1 MYNGFYVSP
10 GSFVLFS
17 SGLFAIL
24 IVYIKEDAIET
35 RKIVY
40 ALLASNIV
48 VTLLQFIFGWNLR
61 SPGVNNLLNVP
72 PELFYINAKITII
85 GTMLLFAD
93 SILIIFVFEFISR
106 HVGKIF
112 FRVFLTMS
120 FVLSLD
126 AILFSLSTIPDFN
139 KFKEIVIAS
148 FISKIIASFFY
159 SILFTIYIITF
170 ENGQKRSKSRNFNDV
185 FQLMTYRQKFENAL
199 IEKEKNEIEA
209 NNKINENEKK
219 YRKLLDIAPVGF
231 TVHDDG
237 KIIFANPSAIKLL
250 EGETAEDIQGADL
263 RKLIHPDNYKETTD
277 KIRRILNGEQLIFSN
292 EIKYVTLEGKTVEVE
307 VISSPF
313 IHQGKKSVL
322 SILKDI
328 SAQKKAERKLND
340 LNIKLE
346 SKVDQK
352 TRELNERISELE
364 RFYDATIE
372 REFVIND
379 LKKENQELKKRLHTD
394 SN

>member
-1 MYNGFYVSP
+1 
-10 GSFVLFS
+10 
-17 SGLFAIL
+17 
-24 IVYIKEDAIET
+24 
-35 RKIVY
+35 
-40 ALLASNIV
+40 
-48 VTLLQFIFGWNLR
+48 
-61 SPGVNNLLNVP
+61 
-72 PELFYINAKITII
+72 
-85 GTMLLFAD
+85 
-93 SILIIFVFEFISR
+93 
-106 HVGKIF
+106 
-112 FRVFLTMS
+112 MS
-120 FVLSLD
+120 LVLSLD

-159 SILFTIYIITF
+159 SILFTIYIISF
-170 ENGQKRSKSRNFNDV
+170 EKGQKRSKSRNFNDV

-209 NNKINENEKK
+209 NKKINENEKK

-250 EGETAEDIQGADL
+250 GGETAEDIEGVDL
-263 RKLIHPDNYKETTD
+263 RKLIHPDNFKETTD
-277 KIRRILNGEQLIFSN
+277 KFRRLLSGEQLIFSN

-372 REFVIND
+372 REFVIHD

-394 SN
+394 SK